1 MIGSI
6 RGKIINFEGMMLT
19 IECPSGVGYEVEV
32 TAGLLSKCN
41 LQDEIFLYTCH
52 IVREDASL
60 LYGFDS
66 LEGRTLFK
74 EIIKVNGLGP
84 KAAMAVLS
92 SFSVEDFVFAI
103 INEQSNN
110 LLKIPGVGK
119 KTAERMIV
127 ELKDRLSKLNFAN
140 TVKTADND
148 VKLADSFILDEALG
162 ALVGLGYK
170 ENIALMHIK
179 QVYTEGMDTRTVIV
193 RALASI
199 SRSKQ

>member
-6 RGKIINFEGMMLT
+6 RGKIINFEGMLLT
-19 IECPSGVGYEVEV
+19 IECQSGVGYEVEV
-32 TAGLLSKCN
+32 TANLLTKFN
-41 LQDEIFLYTCH
+41 LQDEVFLYICH

-66 LEGRTLFK
+66 IEGRTLFK

-84 KAAMAVLS
+84 RAAMAALS
-92 SFSVEDFVFAI
+92 TFSVDDFVAAI
-103 INEQSNN
+103 TKEQGNS

-127 ELKDRLSKLNFAN
+127 ELKDRLTKLNLVNN
-140 TVKTADND
+140 TQVLSNKVQAEDNF
-148 VKLADSFILDEALG
+148 VLEEALG

-170 ENIALMHIK
+170 ESIALNHIK
-179 QVYTEGMDTRTVIV
+179 QVYIEGMDTRTVIV
-193 RALASI
+193 KALASL
-199 SRSKQ
+199 SRSK